1 MQHEEQLMAER
12 AGDEI
17 HRIWLVSIRTV
28 REVLGV
34 LRVCVQ
40 TEKKYGFAM
49 ARDRTVFPPSEKP
62 RDVWGDDN
70 AARVECAQVN
80 IINFVETIASLM
92 ATAMNMFQGNMRLC
106 RSSRMARKTR

>member
-1 MQHEEQLMAER
+1 MHAQSRHSYHPNSSHCSLCDSVEEFGTQVEVIVYDLLCGQLGKQRFFELFLQHEEQLMAER

-49 ARDRTVFPPSEKP
+49 ARDRTVFSPF
-62 RDVWGDDN
+62 R
-70 AARVECAQVN
+70 
-80 IINFVETIASLM
+80 
-92 ATAMNMFQGNMRLC
+92 
-106 RSSRMARKTR
+106 